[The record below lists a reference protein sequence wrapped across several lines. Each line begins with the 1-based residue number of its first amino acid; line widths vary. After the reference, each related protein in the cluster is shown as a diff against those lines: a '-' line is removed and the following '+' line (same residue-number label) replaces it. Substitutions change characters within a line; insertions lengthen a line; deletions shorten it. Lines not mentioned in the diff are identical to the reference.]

1 LLEAVANPNID
12 GVANFGAAIV
22 LFAVSFFIL
31 WIVIVLV
38 VAALLKYLFSDSGKK

>member
-1 LLEAVANPNID
+1 MQL
-12 GVANFGAAIV
+12 
-22 LFAVSFFIL
+22 IL